1 MPRLN
6 INAKK
11 TALDVY
17 GWVERRVQLEGFV
30 KESALHAVPKST
42 ASWWYVF
49 GSAATALLVLQILT
63 GILLALVYTPSASEA
78 WQSLNFL
85 NNNLPLGWF
94 LRAMHGWGSNFMI
107 AVVIVHMAQ
116 VFMFG
121 AYKFP
126 RELTWLLGVGL
137 LFMTLGMGFTGQVLR
152 YDQDAY
158 WGLGIGASIAS
169 RVPVIGPYA
178 VHALL
183 GGPVIGGATL
193 TRFFAL
199 HVFVIPAGLMAFAGL
214 HIWLVLKLGI
224 NEWPMPGRIVRRST
238 YVHEYNELAHK
249 DGIAFVPGAVWKD
262 LFFSAAIYGAVA
274 LCAVVFGPIGPG
286 GQPDPTIIQVAPA
299 PDYFFLWIY
308 SILSYLPNA
317 LETPVML
324 IAPPIAIAALI
335 ALPFIAGE
343 GEKHWSR
350 RPVAVLTLI
359 TMAISIAILN
369 HLGTYEPW
377 SPKMTA
383 WSGDA
388 LPAEKIH
395 DALPLERAGAV
406 VFQGKQC
413 RNCHMVGG
421 EGGLRGPALDAVATQ
436 LTYDQLVRQVLQGG
450 GNMPAYGKNLSP
462 AQTTA
467 VVAFL
472 ETMHPKGQPPARN
485 AATPN
490 GAPDNQQ
497 GNPLTGQGP
506 LQSQESGGQQPAPS
520 TSQGQGQ
527 TTSKNKASGKS
538 AETTVSLNSAPTL
551 AHAR

>member
-1 MPRLN
+1 MLGLNN
-6 INAKK
+6 INVKK
-11 TALDVY
+11 SAIGVY
-17 GWVERRVQLEGFV
+17 DWIERRVQLEGFV
-30 KESALHAVPKST
+30 KESALHPVPKST

-49 GSAATALLVLQILT
+49 GSAATALLVLQVLT
-63 GILLALVYTPSASEA
+63 GILLALVYTPSAGEA
-78 WQSLNFL
+78 YQSLNFL
-85 NNNLPLGWF
+85 NNNLILGWF
-94 LRAMHGWGSNFMI
+94 LRAMHGWGSDFMI
-107 AVVIVHMAQ
+107 AVVIVHMIQ
-116 VFMFG
+116 VFLFG

-126 RELTWLLGVGL
+126 RELTWCLGVGL
-137 LFMTLGMGFTGQVLR
+137 LFLTLGMGFTGQVLR

-178 VHALL
+178 VNALL
-183 GGPVIGGATL
+183 GGPIIGGATL
-193 TRFFAL
+193 TRFYAL
-199 HVFVIPAGLMAFAGL
+199 HVFVIPSLLAAFSGL
-214 HIWLVLKLGI
+214 HVWLVLKLGI

-274 LCAVVFGPIGPG
+274 LCAVIFGPFGPG
-286 GQPDPTIIQVAPA
+286 GQPDPTIIQVAPK

-308 SILSYLPNA
+308 SILSYLPNN
-317 LETPVML
+317 LETPFLL
-324 IAPPIAIAALI
+324 IAPPIAIGVLI
-335 ALPFIAGE
+335 ALPFVAGE

-359 TMAISIAILN
+359 TMAIGLAILN

-377 SPKMTA
+377 SPHMTA
-383 WSGDA
+383 WSGAA
-388 LPAEKIH
+388 LPADKIH
-395 DALPLERAGAV
+395 AEMPLQRQGAI

-413 RNCHMVGG
+413 RNCHEVGG
-421 EGGLRGPALDAVATQ
+421 DGGQRGPALDAVATR

-462 AQTTA
+462 AETTA
-467 VVAFL
+467 LVAFL

-490 GAPDNQQ
+490 GPPNTDPDT
-497 GNPLTGQGP
+497 GDSPLTGGHGQVTAEENAP
-506 LQSQESGGQQPAPS
+506 AVQNPPAAQTPVASKQQSKG
-520 TSQGQGQ
+520 
-527 TTSKNKASGKS
+527 NN
-538 AETTVSLNSAPTL
+538 TVSMMMTPAM
-551 AHAR
+551 AH